1 MKLIKI
7 IQDNFKNYNHSISS
21 FVPQVFTLTT
31 DKLKEIKELKHC
43 DEFSNVE
50 LRIVD
55 KSEIGNNIETYK
67 ISDNGFTDRFSKK
80 TGIFYL
86 YQINTVDFKTFDIRG
101 YFISEPI
108 QRFYYGH
115 NIDGLT
121 SEQKDIVT
129 KILRNIDTL
138 FFSHDYIDNR
148 IMDFNKENISIKEN
162 IFNNSEYIS
171 FDNGKFYLNKS
182 DGSKENFFSG
192 TQNVMSNIIKN
203 FDEENIKENIK
214 QPSYSTIADEMLILE
229 KTIDECDGLDEEQI
243 ISIKEKIKTF
253 ESKLKDKIKPKTIT
267 ISSLVHN
274 KIKNYC
280 NTFGLKIGDWVEE
293 TLLNALDCSDKK
305 STKKQTEEE
314 WLEESKDELL
324 KKWREYQKINKLIKT
339 EYLILKPKF
348 KFKGFSIV
356 DHKPLYDYLGT
367 DKELEKDLETIK
379 CKIYLTIDKRE
390 LNNVTYLNKFADLP
404 VEGIDVNLPEEE
416 VDLENL
422 TSERIKKLI
431 NALSGNHK

>member
-1 MKLIKI
+1 MKLIKL
-7 IQDNFKNYNHSISS
+7 IQDNFKNYSNSINS
-21 FVPQVFTLTT
+21 FAPQVFTLTT
-31 DKLKEIKELKHC
+31 DKLKSIKELKHC

-55 KSEIGNNIETYK
+55 KSEISDKMETYK
-67 ISDNGFTDRFSKK
+67 ISDFYNSLPFSGKI
-80 TGIFYL
+80 GIFYL
-86 YQINTVDFKTFDIRG
+86 YQINTVDFKSFDIRG
-101 YFISEPI
+101 FFKTESI

-115 NIDGLT
+115 DIDGLT
-121 SEQKDIVT
+121 SLQKDTVAELIK
-129 KILRNIDTL
+129 KINTL
-138 FFSHDYIDNR
+138 HITHDYIDNR
-148 IMDFNKENISIKEN
+148 IMDFKKENIAFNAISNMEEN
-162 IFNNSEYIS
+162 VT
-171 FDNGKFYLNKS
+171 FDGKNFVLNKK
-182 DGSKENFFSG
+182 DGTKENFYS
-192 TQNVMSNIIKN
+192 I
-203 FDEENIKENIK
+203 EEETAKKENIK
-214 QPSYSTIADEMLILE
+214 PPSYSTIEDEMLILE

-293 TLLNALDCSDKK
+293 TLLNALDCSDKT
-305 STKKQTEEE
+305 STKKQSQEE

-367 DKELEKDLETIK
+367 DKELERDLQTIK

-390 LNNVTYLNKFADLP
+390 LNNVTYLEQFANLP

-416 VDLENL
+416 VDLEKL
-422 TSERIKKLI
+422 T
-431 NALSGNHK
+431 